1 MRHTSA
7 FLAGAVVGMVLYF
20 VLFPNPSIF
29 IRRHEAHTLPEELI
43 VRKLLD
49 TFYKDSDVELW
60 PLKDQTD
67 FKFEDDRNSKDNNT
81 VGEIL
86 QRSIKVHCI
95 VFVNEHSKLRL
106 ASAVDS
112 TWVKRCSS
120 LAYIGKTP
128 NQSAPLPIV
137 KSNYSLYA
145 TRTEATFALGDAVS
159 YVQSKNFSESD
170 WILFSTDNT
179 FVIMENLRY
188 FLSNQNSS
196 DAVYAGKISKVAIGY
211 ARPFHSGMIVFS
223 NTALRLLNRTSIE
236 SCNEKDVYEVTKS
249 LCLSSNRFVD
259 ITPVDNNGTSLMNIL
274 PPKQSIK
281 ISGSTS
287 KKVLGSPYTVSMRFL
302 SYQNIY
308 SYEMLVYRLR
318 PYGIKMS

>member
-1 MRHTSA
+1 M
-7 FLAGAVVGMVLYF
+7 
-20 VLFPNPSIF
+20 
-29 IRRHEAHTLPEELI
+29 
-43 VRKLLD
+43 
-49 TFYKDSDVELW
+49 
-60 PLKDQTD
+60 
-67 FKFEDDRNSKDNNT
+67 
-81 VGEIL
+81 
-86 QRSIKVHCI
+86 
-95 VFVNEHSKLRL
+95 FVNEHSKLRL

-287 KKVLGSPYTVSMRFL
+287 KKILLVSMIWRCQPRSSASSKNAPLQSLSFAKFLRFL
-302 SYQNIY
+302 KFRCLQKLMLML
-308 SYEMLVYRLR
+308 EMFLLYTIRFTN
-318 PYGIKMS
+318 